1 MMLIF
6 ASEKLILSCILTCLP
21 KFSEAFDVKE
31 LSAIVDF
38 IDFYSWDLQGQ
49 WTGHADF
56 SNPIESN
63 SMKTLTLVSVKRSQI
78 HQNFNMNSALLYLNC
93 LASSVKQ

>member
-1 MMLIF
+1 M
-6 ASEKLILSCILTCLP
+6 
-21 KFSEAFDVKE
+21 KE
-31 LSAIVDF
+31 FSAIVDF